1 MSGIFLR
8 LAGAGGLG
16 VQGVGWGFG
25 AGRLAGDAGCG
36 GVLVSGLGL
45 QLQLEWS
52 GGDF

>member
-1 MSGIFLR
+1 MLVGVLG
-8 LAGAGGLG
+8 LAGWQGMQGEG
-16 VQGVGWGFG
+16 V
-25 AGRLAGDAGCG
+25 G